1 MTDLARLQPKE
12 LFQLHADVMEE
23 LYRRKIVR
31 SSNNPTGD
39 LAEMLFCQAF
49 SWQQEN
55 NSNAHFDAVDPGCG
69 AKYQIKARRVT
80 KRNPSR
86 QLSAIRNLDG
96 GHFQFVAGVLF
107 DERYAIKQ
115 AAFIPHRVI
124 LEGAKFVSKT
134 NSHKFMFR
142 NKVMQLPGVEDV
154 TDRLRAVWY

>member
-1 MTDLARLQPKE
+1 MNLADLQPKE
-12 LFQLHADVMEE
+12 LFQLHADIMEE

-39 LAEMLFCQAF
+39 LAERLFCEAF
-49 SWQQEN
+49 KWTQEN
-55 NSNAHFDAVDPGCG
+55 NSNANFDAIDPACG

-80 KRNPSR
+80 PRNPSR
-86 QLSAIRNLDG
+86 QLSAIRDLAG

-115 AAFIPHRVI
+115 AAFIPHGI
-124 LEGAKFVSKT
+124 IAAGAKFVPKT

-142 NKVMQLPGVEDV
+142 NKVMQLPGVVDV
-154 TDRLRAVWY
+154 TDALRAVWY